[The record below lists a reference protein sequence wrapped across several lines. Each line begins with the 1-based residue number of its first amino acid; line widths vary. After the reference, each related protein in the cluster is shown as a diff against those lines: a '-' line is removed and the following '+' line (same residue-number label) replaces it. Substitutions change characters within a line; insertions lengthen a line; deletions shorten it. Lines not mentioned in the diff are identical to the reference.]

1 MESQR
6 AIELFA
12 LLNFAVVGL
21 SLILRPI
28 AWASFFTWMRREGE
42 GGAVIYGLMCVLWG
56 SLIVSFHP
64 TWHGLLIIL
73 PAFGALQ
80 LFEGIVFLLMPGLG
94 VRIMAAVSG
103 AGAWLF
109 QLLGVIALAL
119 AVYIYVVLLAVG
131 VYR

>member
-12 LLNFAVVGL
+12 LLNFAIVGL
-21 SLILRPI
+21 SLILRPM
-28 AWASFFTWMRREGE
+28 AWASFFTWMRREGD

-80 LFEGIVFLLMPGLG
+80 LVEGIVFLLMPGVGL
-94 VRIMAAVSG
+94 RLMAIVSG
-103 AGAWLF
+103 GGPWLL

-119 AVYIYVVLLAVG
+119 SVYIYVVLLAVG